1 MSGEVR
7 FYDGAEL
14 SFSEEVSTDCKD
26 PGEIHFVAS
35 IQNWFNPNNW
45 QQMEVNKQPFTLS
58 PVSILHA
65 DNVPCVHDTV
75 VFPQDSSF
83 IVKSVLPVRVAAVE
97 LFGEAQSSTSFK
109 DFYSSASGSMQF
121 NFTGPTDIT
130 ANHCDDRTGCAC
142 GYWKFAKTICSHVKC
157 EEPTCASAFRPE
169 GSCCEVCGTL
179 LKLGLGQDF
188 KMNDFTSL
196 LQNFSQNEY
205 EDVSVATSKTEA
217 NFVQVVLNDCEGG
230 NKAQMAAEH
239 LKEVL
244 ILDKSF
250 NVAVTEVLEQSGTKA
265 VAGKKTEK
273 QENSL
278 IIPLAVG
285 LSLLFLF
292 LVVAIFQICRRTKRQ
307 SPSFATMMGDDLEL
321 TGISNSASQTVD
333 YKDNGE
339 LRKKQL
345 ASQKDSCEMSME
357 NPLYESSTK

>member
-1 MSGEVR
+1 M
-7 FYDGAEL
+7 
-14 SFSEEVSTDCKD
+14 
-26 PGEIHFVAS
+26 
-35 IQNWFNPNNW
+35 
-45 QQMEVNKQPFTLS
+45 
-58 PVSILHA
+58 
-65 DNVPCVHDTV
+65 
-75 VFPQDSSF
+75 
-83 IVKSVLPVRVAAVE
+83 
-97 LFGEAQSSTSFK
+97 
-109 DFYSSASGSMQF
+109 
-121 NFTGPTDIT
+121 
-130 ANHCDDRTGCAC
+130 
-142 GYWKFAKTICSHVKC
+142 
-157 EEPTCASAFRPE
+157 
-169 GSCCEVCGTL
+169 
-179 LKLGLGQDF
+179 
-188 KMNDFTSL
+188 
-196 LQNFSQNEY
+196 
-205 EDVSVATSKTEA
+205 ATSKTEA

-250 NVAVTEVLEQSGTKA
+250 NVAGTEVLEQSGTKA